1 MPAAC
6 MADTSSID
14 PSDEQARAVF
24 LHYHTEQRVYA
35 RHPEHLNP
43 AYTLLCLAAPFYP
56 VALITYSYV
65 STDLWLVCL
74 WIAMSLTFAAAACR
88 CLFGP

>member
-1 MPAAC
+1 
-6 MADTSSID
+6 MADAENA
-14 PSDEQARAVF
+14 SDDKTRAAVYI
-24 LHYHTEQRVYA
+24 HYAEQRVYS

-65 STDLWLVCL
+65 TTDLWLVCL
-74 WIAMSLTFAAAACR
+74 WIGMSLTIAAAICR
-88 CLFGP
+88 CLYGP

>member
-1 MPAAC
+1 
-6 MADTSSID
+6 MADEAAD
-14 PSDEQARAVF
+14 DKPRAAVY
-24 LHYHTEQRVYA
+24 LHYAEQRVYA